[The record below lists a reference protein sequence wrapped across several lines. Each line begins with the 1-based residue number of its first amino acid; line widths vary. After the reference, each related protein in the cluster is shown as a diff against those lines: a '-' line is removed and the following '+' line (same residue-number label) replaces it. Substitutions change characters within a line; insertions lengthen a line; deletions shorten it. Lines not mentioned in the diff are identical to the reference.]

1 MTPHNKKKSAAKLPF
16 AYFLNDKIRSL
27 ATRTLS
33 LVKDRAAEEFKDLPR
48 EGIERILLVRGTF
61 RMGSS
66 VLATPAIFNFRDRFP
81 SARIDFVGS
90 PLSTTLFKNLPVDH
104 CFAITRRF
112 PDASWAYPALLRR
125 IRSLRYDLAVE
136 VSCSQS
142 AMGSFIVGFSGA
154 RLRAG
159 MKGKWDYGYN
169 LRVPRPAEVN
179 KYRALPAFLA
189 ALGLEP
195 RTIYPRLIL
204 SPEEKEESGAR
215 LENLIHGQRGRAVGV
230 FVGGRKRKGKGWPME
245 KFHRLI
251 AGLHQRGAL
260 PVVFFGP
267 EETEQMETFERL
279 LGNNIPLV
287 FEPSARK
294 FAAMVSNCAVFVT
307 CDSGPMHLACA
318 LGVPTIALFPNS
330 GASRWGPPAAI
341 ARIIGQE
348 VPADEVLALSLAE
361 LSRRPPFS
369 TDHHL

>member
-1 MTPHNKKKSAAKLPF
+1 MTSRNKKKSAGKLPF
-16 AYFLNDKIRSL
+16 VYFLNDKIRSL

-33 LVKDRAAEEFKDLPR
+33 LVKDRAAEELKDLPR

-61 RMGSS
+61 RMGST
-66 VLATPAIFNFRDRFP
+66 VLATPAIFAFRDRFP

-112 PDASWAYPALLRR
+112 PHASWAYLALLRR

-142 AMGSFIVGFSGA
+142 AMGSFLVGFSGA

-159 MKGKWDYGYN
+159 MRGKWDHGYN
-169 LRVPRPAEVN
+169 IRVSRPAEVN
-179 KYRALPAFLA
+179 KYQALPAFLA

-195 RTIYPRLIL
+195 RTIYPQLIL
-204 SPEEKEESGAR
+204 SPEEKAEGVASMED
-215 LENLIHGQRGRAVGV
+215 LIHGSRAPAVGV
-230 FVGGRKRKGKGWPME
+230 FVGGRKRKGKGWPMA
-245 KFHRLI
+245 KFQQLI
-251 AGLHQRGAL
+251 EGLHRQGAGV
-260 PVVFFGP
+260 VVFFGP
-267 EETEQMETFERL
+267 EEREQMETFERL
-279 LGNNIPLV
+279 LGKNIPLV

-294 FAAMVSNCAVFVT
+294 FAARVSNCAVFIT

-318 LGVPTIALFPNS
+318 LGVPTIAMFANT
-330 GASRWGPPAAI
+330 GARRWGPPAEM

-348 VPADEVLALSLAE
+348 GPVDEVVKLSLAE
-361 LSRRPPFS
+361 LSRRTAATGS
-369 TDHHL
+369 G